1 MDAGKVLISQ
11 IFSKRLLE
19 IPFYQRAYVWKEEQW
34 DRLISDMEFVTETRK
49 PYFLGSVI
57 LKQGEA
63 PKTWENFSDRKIVV
77 DGQQRLTTLLIL
89 LKVIAL
95 KTGKTKSF
103 DNSFRLEDD
112 DEEKQGPIALAHGKN
127 DFKDFNLVMD
137 YTVPEKIAITEKS
150 QIISAFNYFIDKV
163 DIDKIDKN
171 AITQNVQFVCI
182 ELSEGEDEQQ
192 VFDTINSLG
201 VSLTTA
207 ELLKNYFFNKDN
219 IEEYKKYWYDTF
231 ESTAEKREYW
241 EMEMDVGKKKRAMID
256 IFFDSYFQLFLQ
268 NKKYKVTAEDK
279 IYYSRDDRLAQ
290 SYQDFIKKYCNNDKH
305 EILGTMAEYANLFQE
320 TFKPSYC
327 KKSMI
332 YSSVIQRINV
342 IIFGLKNSTLIPYLL
357 FISKNVTDET
367 ERNRI
372 MSILEAYIM
381 RRMVLHITTKN
392 YNRLFTSL
400 ILNETIT
407 AEALTSYLKESDDTT
422 MYIPSDEELLKGFNE
437 SKLSNLQT
445 KGIVYF
451 IESYKRNSKD
461 STSLL
466 GFDSY
471 SLEHLMPKKWRNEWD
486 IPDNEEKIKQRD
498 SILLTLGNL
507 AIITQT
513 LNASIRDS
521 KWEDKKTGKNKE
533 DSGLNACA
541 AGLYT
546 MSNVLSQNVWNEE
559 QIKIRAGWLYNQAK
573 EMWKI

>member
-103 DNSFRLEDD
+103 DNAFRLEDD
-112 DEEKQGPIALAHGKN
+112 DEEKLGPIALAHGKN
-127 DFKDFNLVMD
+127 DFKAFNLVMD
-137 YTVPEKIAITEKS
+137 YTTPEKINNVEKS

-163 DIDKIDKN
+163 DTKKIDRN
-171 AITQNVQFVCI
+171 AITQHVQFVCI

-219 IEEYKKYWYDTF
+219 IAEYQKYWYNIF
-231 ESTAEKREYW
+231 ESTQEKREYW
-241 EMEMDVGKKKRAMID
+241 ETEVDVGKKRRAMID
-256 IFFDSYFQLFLQ
+256 IFFDSYFQIFIQ
-268 NKKYKVTAEDK
+268 NKKYKVSAEDK
-279 IYYSRDDRLAQ
+279 IYYSRDNRLAQ
-290 SYQDFIKKYCNNDKH
+290 SYQDFIKKYCYNDKH
-305 EILGTMAEYANLFQE
+305 EILGTLAEYANMFLHMFN
-320 TFKPSYC
+320 TTYC
-327 KKSMI
+327 KKCMI
-332 YSSVIQRINV
+332 YSSVVQRINI

-357 FISKNVTDET
+357 FIAKNVPDEA
-367 ERNRI
+367 ERNKMI
-372 MSILEAYIM
+372 SILEAYIM

-400 ILNETIT
+400 ILNEVVSL
-407 AEALTSYLKESDDTT
+407 EMLVEYLKESDDTT
-422 MYIPSDEELLKGFNE
+422 MYIPSDEDLFRGFNE

-445 KGIVYF
+445 KGIIYF
-451 IESYKRNSKD
+451 IESYKRNGKD

-471 SLEHLMPKKWRNEWD
+471 SLEHLMPKKWRNKWGLLD
-486 IPDNEEKIKQRD
+486 SEEKSKQRD

-507 AIITQT
+507 AIITQP

-521 KWEDKKTGKNKE
+521 KWEDKKTGKNKI
-533 DSGLNACA
+533 DSGLNTCA

-546 MSNVLSQNVWNEE
+546 MTNVLCQNEWDEN
-559 QIKIRAGWLYNQAK
+559 QIRDRAKWLYSQAK
-573 EMWKI
+573 EMWRI

>member
-1 MDAGKVLISQ
+1 MDAGKVLITQ

-57 LKQGEA
+57 LKQGDA

-95 KTGKTKSF
+95 KTGKMKGF
-103 DNSFRLEDD
+103 DNAFRLDD
-112 DEEKQGPIALAHGKN
+112 DDDDKQGPIALVHGKN
-127 DFKDFNLVMD
+127 DVKDFNLVMD
-137 YTVPEKIAITEKS
+137 HTVAEKIVATEKS
-150 QIISAFNYFIDKV
+150 QIISAFNYFLDKV
-163 DIDKIDKN
+163 DTDKIDKN

-201 VSLTTA
+201 VNLTTA

-219 IEEYKKYWYDTF
+219 VDEYQKYWYDTF
-231 ESTAEKREYW
+231 ESSTEKREYW
-241 EMEMDVGKKKRAMID
+241 ETEIDAGKKKRAMID
-256 IFFDSYFQLFLQ
+256 IFFDSYFQTFLQ
-268 NKKYKVTAEDK
+268 NKKYRVTADDK
-279 IYYSRDDRLAQ
+279 TYYSRDDRLAH
-290 SYQDFIKKYCNNDKH
+290 SYQDFIKKYCTNKH
-305 EILGTMAEYANLFQE
+305 EILGTLAEYANLFRDIFQ
-320 TFKPSYC
+320 PSYC

-332 YSSVIQRINV
+332 YSSAIQRINV
-342 IIFGLKNSTLIPYLL
+342 IIFGLKTSTLIPYLL
-357 FISKNVTDET
+357 FVSKKVPDTVERDKIISV
-367 ERNRI
+367 
-372 MSILEAYIM
+372 LEAYVM

-392 YNRLFTSL
+392 YNHLFTSL
-400 ILNETIT
+400 ILNEVIS
-407 AEALTSYLKESDDTT
+407 ADELAKYLKESDDTT
-422 MYIPSDEELLKGFNE
+422 MYVPSDEELLKGFNE
-437 SKLSNLQT
+437 SKLTNLQT

-451 IESYKRNSKD
+451 IESYKRSTKD

-486 IPDNEEKIKQRD
+486 IPETEEKIKQRD

-521 KWEDKKTGKNKE
+521 KWEDKKTGKNKDTGL
-533 DSGLNACA
+533 DSCA

-546 MSNVLSQNVWNEE
+546 MSNVLNQNVWNEE
-559 QIKIRAGWLYNQAK
+559 QIKIRAEWLYNQAK

>member
-1 MDAGKVLISQ
+1 MDAGKVLITQ

-19 IPFYQRAYVWKEEQW
+19 IPFYQRAYVWQEEQW
-34 DRLISDMEFVTETRK
+34 DRLIADMEFVTETRK

-57 LKQGEA
+57 LKQGDA

-112 DEEKQGPIALAHGKN
+112 DEDKQGPIALAHGKN

-137 YTVPEKIAITEKS
+137 HTVAEKINTTEKS
-150 QIISAFNYFIDKV
+150 QIISAFNHFIDKV
-163 DIDKIDKN
+163 DTNKIDRN
-171 AITQNVQFVCI
+171 TITQNVQFVCI

-201 VSLTTA
+201 VRLTIA

-219 IEEYKKYWYDTF
+219 IDEYQKYWYDTF
-231 ESTAEKREYW
+231 EATTEKREYW
-241 EMEMDVGKKKRAMID
+241 EMEIDAGKKKRAMID
-256 IFFDSYFQLFLQ
+256 IFFDSYFQIFLQ
-268 NKKYKVTAEDK
+268 NKKYKVAAEDK
-279 IYYSRDDRLAQ
+279 VYYSRDDRLAQ
-290 SYQDFIKKYCNNDKH
+290 SYQEFIKKYCGNDKH
-305 EILGTMAEYANLFQE
+305 EILGAMAEYANLFKE
-320 TFKPSYC
+320 IFNPDYC
-327 KKSMI
+327 KKSMR
-332 YSSVIQRINV
+332 YDSVVQRINV

-357 FISKNVTDET
+357 YIAKNVPDLA
-367 ERNRI
+367 ERDKI
-372 MSILEAYIM
+372 ISTLEAYVM

-400 ILNETIT
+400 ILNEVIS
-407 AEALTSYLKESDDTT
+407 ANELVKYFNESDETT
-422 MYIPSDEELLKGFNE
+422 MYIPSDDELFRGFNE

-451 IESYKRNSKD
+451 IESYKRNPKD
-461 STSLL
+461 ATDLL

-486 IPDNEEKIKQRD
+486 IPDTEEKKKQRD

-521 KWEDKKTGKNKE
+521 KWEDKKTGKNKK
-533 DSGLNACA
+533 DSGLDACA

-546 MSNVLSQNVWNEE
+546 MANVLNQSVWNEE
-559 QIKIRAGWLYNQAK
+559 QIKARAKWLYNQAK

>member
-34 DRLISDMEFVTETRK
+34 DRLISDMEFVTDTRK

-57 LKQGEA
+57 LKQGDA
-63 PKTWENFSDRKIVV
+63 PRTWENFSDRKIVV

-103 DNSFRLEDD
+103 DNSFRLDDD
-112 DEEKQGPIALAHGKN
+112 DEEKKGPIALVHGKN
-127 DFKDFNLVMD
+127 DIKNFNLVMD
-137 YTVPEKIAITEKS
+137 YTVAEKIAISEKS
-150 QIISAFNYFIDKV
+150 QIIAAFNYFIDKV
-163 DIDKIDKN
+163 DTKKIDKN

-219 IEEYKKYWYDTF
+219 IDEYQNYWYNTF
-231 ESTAEKREYW
+231 ESSTEKQEYW
-241 EMEMDVGKKKRAMID
+241 EMEIDAGKKKRAMID
-256 IFFDSYFQLFLQ
+256 IFFDSYFQIFLQ
-268 NKKYKVTAEDK
+268 NKKYKVSAEDK

-305 EILGTMAEYANLFQE
+305 EILGTLAEYANLFQDM
-320 TFKPSYC
+320 FKPSYC
-327 KKSMI
+327 KKSML
-332 YSSVIQRINV
+332 YASVIQRINV

-357 FISKNVTDET
+357 FISKNVPDVV
-367 ERNRI
+367 ERNKI
-372 MSILEAYIM
+372 ISTLEAYIM

-400 ILNETIT
+400 ILNDVIS
-407 AEALTSYLKESDDTT
+407 ADDLVKYFRESDDTT
-422 MYIPSDEELLKGFNE
+422 MHIPSDEELFKGFNE

-445 KGIVYF
+445 KGIIYF
-451 IESYKRNSKD
+451 IESYKRNLKD

-486 IPDNEEKIKQRD
+486 IPDTEEKQKQRD
-498 SILLTLGNL
+498 SVLLTLGNL

-533 DSGLNACA
+533 DSGLNTCA

-546 MSNVLSQNVWNEE
+546 MTNVLNQTIWDES
-559 QIKIRAGWLYNQAK
+559 QIKERAEWLYNQAK